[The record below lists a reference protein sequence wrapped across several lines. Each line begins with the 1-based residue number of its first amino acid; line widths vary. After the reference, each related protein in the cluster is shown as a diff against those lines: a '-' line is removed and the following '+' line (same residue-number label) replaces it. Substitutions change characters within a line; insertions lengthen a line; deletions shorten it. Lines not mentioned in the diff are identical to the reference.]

1 MYIFHESKS
10 PKIVIQ
16 IKSKLDWYHQLM
28 SGFCL
33 IEGILPLAKYLQSGK
48 NLKTLMPNVEI
59 HLRWKKNFEIHL
71 RWKKN
76 LPIWPDIVVDDDLQG
91 HGLGAWA
98 GISTPTAYHWPYPV
112 RPIAQQKE
120 SCQCYFEVKFLV
132 FTTPDYPVQNKLGSP
147 LTFTFNKCTVFSTI
161 YLINSFYWDEES
173 IVK

>member
-48 NLKTLMPNVEI
+48 NLKTLMPN
-59 HLRWKKNFEIHL
+59 FEIHL

-91 HGLGAWA
+91 HGLG
-98 GISTPTAYHWPYPV
+98 YHWPYPV
-112 RPIAQQKE
+112 CPIAQQKE